1 MKKKEKE
8 HKKDIEEQEEPVLTG
23 NEQEEKLENA
33 ETETDD
39 EEADEEQVSGERDIE
54 VELAESKD
62 KYLRLYSEFDNFRRR
77 TAKEKLDLLQ
87 TAGERIMVALLPV
100 IDDFSRAEDS
110 LKSGDPEAIA
120 EGVKLISDKFAKILE
135 SEGLKQM
142 DTDPGTEFDTELH
155 DAVTQIP
162 APSKKLKGKIVDTI
176 ENGYFLGEKVIRH
189 AKVVIGS

>member
-62 KYLRLYSEFDNFRRR
+62 KYLRLYSEFDNLIYC
-77 TAKEKLDLLQ
+77 KLL
-87 TAGERIMVALLPV
+87 GN
-100 IDDFSRAEDS
+100 
-110 LKSGDPEAIA
+110 
-120 EGVKLISDKFAKILE
+120 
-135 SEGLKQM
+135 
-142 DTDPGTEFDTELH
+142 ELW
-155 DAVTQIP
+155 
-162 APSKKLKGKIVDTI
+162 
-176 ENGYFLGEKVIRH
+176 
-189 AKVVIGS
+189 